1 MYYYKNFINKI
12 PDNSFLEFI
21 INNYHSN
28 NYRLDYSIKDFQYY
42 LKNCMWFHA
51 CFCINSENEIIGS
64 VIITSYPYKSSMIN
78 YINFACIRQDY
89 RNKNILLD
97 ILNEISKE
105 KQESIS
111 GYIQNANKSRGNII
125 FNTQIPVKNT
135 TPIHTFNFVYT
146 GMISGLPEMQIK
158 QIKYKDI
165 TFLKNRDISY
175 DYDNFDRF
183 SFLEVQNKQII
194 CYNLNFIDKD
204 GEKQKN
210 VYITESSELLSEKDV
225 ISITYFFRIKGFRH
239 ITFISTLLNKKALE
253 IKDLVISKPNYIYSD
268 IQDLNNFIIF

>member
-1 MYYYKNFINKI
+1 MYYYKNFVNKI

-28 NYRLDYSIKDFQYY
+28 NYRLDYNIKDFHYY

-51 CFCINSENEIIGS
+51 SFCINSENEIIGS
-64 VIITSYPYKSSMIN
+64 VIITRYPYKNSIIN
-78 YINFACIRQDY
+78 YINFACIRQDC

-97 ILNEISKE
+97 ILNEITKE

-111 GYIQNANKSRGNII
+111 GYIQNANKSIGNII
-125 FNTQIPVKNT
+125 FNTQIPVKNI
-135 TPIHTFNFVYT
+135 TPIHSFNFVYT
-146 GMISGLPEMQIK
+146 GMISGKPEIQIK
-158 QIKYKDI
+158 QIKCKDI

-175 DYDNFDRF
+175 DYDNFYRF
-183 SFLEVQNKQII
+183 SFLEAQNKQII

-204 GEKQKN
+204 GKKQKN
-210 VYITESSELLSEKDV
+210 IYITESSELLSEKDIV
-225 ISITYFFRIKGFRH
+225 SITYFFRIKGFQH
-239 ITFISTLLNKKALE
+239 ITFISTLLNKKGLE